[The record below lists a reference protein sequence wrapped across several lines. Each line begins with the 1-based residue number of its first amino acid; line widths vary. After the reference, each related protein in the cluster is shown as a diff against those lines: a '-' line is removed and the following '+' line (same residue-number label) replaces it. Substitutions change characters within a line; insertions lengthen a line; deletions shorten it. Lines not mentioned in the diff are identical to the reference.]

1 MSKRKIRHDYLQY
14 HFSNIRKSLGV
25 DLLLLSPS
33 LINLKKRR
41 TIIHSCRDSGKH
53 LANSID
59 LVYTINLILDLK
71 TFFLENF
78 TCK

>member
-33 LINLKKRR
+33 LINLKKGEQLYIVAEIVGN
-41 TIIHSCRDSGKH
+41 TWQTQLTSCIP
-53 LANSID
+53 SI
-59 LVYTINLILDLK
+59 
-71 TFFLENF
+71 
-78 TCK
+78 